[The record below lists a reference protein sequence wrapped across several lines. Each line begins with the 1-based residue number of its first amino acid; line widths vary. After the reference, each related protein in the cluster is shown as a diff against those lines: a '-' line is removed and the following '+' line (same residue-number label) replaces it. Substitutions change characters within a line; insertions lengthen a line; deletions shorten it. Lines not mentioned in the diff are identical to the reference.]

1 MRGKNKQSQLIDDFT
16 RGRIDILVG
25 TQMVV
30 KGLDFEQ
37 VGLVGI
43 LSADSLLNYPDFRVN
58 ERGFQLME
66 QVSGRAG
73 RLDGKGLVI
82 IQTFNL
88 RHPVLQWVKEHDFR
102 GFYQAEVGMRQQFG
116 YPPFTR
122 MVRLTCRHRDM
133 QKAAQGAQALAE
145 ALQQIPDIFIQGPAA
160 ALVPRVRN
168 FYLQE
173 LWLKLPKEA
182 ALLQQGKEGISAAI
196 NAVMQQ
202 RGNAALQIIADVDP
216 F

>member
-1 MRGKNKQSQLIDDFT
+1 
-16 RGRIDILVG
+16 
-25 TQMVV
+25 MVV
-30 KGLDFEQ
+30 KGLDFEN

-43 LSADSLLNYPDFRVN
+43 LSADSLLSHPDFRVN

-73 RLDGKGLVI
+73 RMDGKGQVI

-88 RHPVLQWVKEHDFR
+88 KHPVLQWVKEHDFR
-102 GFYQAEVGMRQQFG
+102 SFYQNELGTRQQFG

-122 MVRLTCRHRDM
+122 MVKLTCRHRDAE
-133 QKAAQGAQALAE
+133 KAAAAAMSLAE
-145 ALQQIPDIFIQGPAA
+145 ELKKIPDIFIQGPAA

-168 FYLQE
+168 YYLQE
-173 LWLKLPKEA
+173 IWLKIPREA
-182 ALLQQGKEGISAAI
+182 AVLQQVKDGIGAAI
-196 NAVMQQ
+196 NAVMQH